1 MAHTAG
7 PQTTVRVA
15 IDAMGGDRAPDVV
28 IEGAL
33 QAARAASGA
42 LHVVLVGPEDELE
55 ARLAPLKNA
64 DLPVSV
70 VHAPEVVGMDE
81 APAAAAKGKPN
92 SSMHV
97 GIGLHRAGKVDAFVS
112 AGNTGAVMAVA
123 LLGLG
128 RLPGVARPA
137 LPGVFPTTGGP
148 CVLLDVG
155 ANMDCRPEH
164 LVQFAQMGSVFASRV
179 FGCELP
185 RVGLLNVGEEPGKG
199 NEAAKAAYQLLRARS
214 DIHFVGN
221 VEGRDLMQHAA
232 DVVVCDGFVGNIVL
246 KFGESIKTVLPALI
260 RREVGRLGSDGQA
273 GGGMAL
279 MQQVLDGVMKGFSYE
294 EFGGTPL
301 LGLDGT
307 VLIGH
312 GGSSDRAI
320 ARMIQAAADMVR
332 ADMCGELTESLAA

>member
-1 MAHTAG
+1 MAHPPG

-15 IDAMGGDRAPDVV
+15 IDAMGGDRAPDVA

-33 QAARAASGA
+33 QAVRAASGA
-42 LHVVLVGPEDELE
+42 LHVVLVGPEDDLN
-55 ARLAPLKNA
+55 ARLAPL
-64 DLPVSV
+64 DRGTLPLSV
-70 VHAPEVVGMDE
+70 VHAPEVIGMDE

-123 LLGLG
+123 LIGLG
-128 RLPGVARPA
+128 RGAGVARPA
-137 LPGVFPTTGGP
+137 LPGIFPTTGGP

-164 LVQFAQMGSVFASRV
+164 LVQFAHMGSVYAERV
-179 FGCELP
+179 LGYERP

-199 NEAAKAAYQLLRARS
+199 NEAAKAAYQLLL
-214 DIHFVGN
+214 DQKDLHFVGN
-221 VEGRDLMQHAA
+221 IEGRDLMQHAA

-260 RREVGRLGSDGQA
+260 RREAGRLGGDGQSA
-273 GGGMAL
+273 ASGMAIL
-279 MQQVLDGVMKGFSYE
+279 QQVMDGVMKGFSYE
-294 EFGGTPL
+294 EYGGTPL
-301 LGLDGT
+301 LGIAGT

-312 GGSSDRAI
+312 GGSAERASE
-320 ARMIQAAADMVR
+320 RMVAAA
-332 ADMCGELTESLAA
+332 AE